1 MKRTRTKRVRVTE
14 CRTCPAV
21 LCVACLADSRLFAGV
36 HFRSAND
43 CGAKLG
49 QLVAGK
55 VFDRIQPAKGAKQA
69 AVASEKGAAGGRRMS
84 A

>member
-1 MKRTRTKRVRVTE
+1 MS
-14 CRTCPAV
+14 CP
-21 LCVACLADSRLFAGV
+21 ADSRLYAGV

-49 QLVAGK
+49 QLIAGK
-55 VFDRIQPAKGAKQA
+55 VFDRIQPAKGSKQA
-69 AVASEKGAAGGRRMS
+69 AVASEKGAAGGRRMR